1 MVEFDEIRRIDYL
14 VDGDRADPELGF
26 SRLLPGDRG
35 HMFGVMEC
43 LDPSGATVWLR
54 AFSSLG
60 TGVREVD
67 GWAPYILGREDF
79 EKVVLPG
86 QLEIKRLTRERNAL
100 TPGDPLRE
108 SIEKKRRA
116 ISRELMPRIH
126 DRYRFRNF
134 RGEERPLREVFIG
147 EGGIPAGVGDCC
159 APKLLN
165 QAAVLGLRPVSVSEF
180 YWGGRNRSGRKRP
193 GQFFQACEEKCQ
205 PIMGFLLCGL

>member
-1 MVEFDEIRRIDYL
+1 MAEFGEIQRIDYL
-14 VDGDRADPELGF
+14 VGEEEADPALDF
-26 SRLLPGDRG
+26 SHLLPGDRG

-43 LDPSGATVWLR
+43 LDSSGGTVWLR

-67 GWAPYILGREDF
+67 GWAPYILNPEDF

-86 QLEIKRLTRERNAL
+86 QREIKRLTHERNAL
-100 TPGDPLRE
+100 HPGDPQRVM
-108 SIEKKRRA
+108 IEKERRA

-126 DRYRFRNF
+126 DLYRFRNF
-134 RGEERPLREVFIG
+134 RGEERGLREVFKG
-147 EGGIPAGVGDCC
+147 KGGIPAGVGDCC

-165 QAAVLGLRPVSVSEF
+165 QAVVLGLRPISVAEF
-180 YWGGRNRSGRKRP
+180 YWGGENRSGRKRP
-193 GQFFQACEEKCQ
+193 GQFFEACEEKCQ